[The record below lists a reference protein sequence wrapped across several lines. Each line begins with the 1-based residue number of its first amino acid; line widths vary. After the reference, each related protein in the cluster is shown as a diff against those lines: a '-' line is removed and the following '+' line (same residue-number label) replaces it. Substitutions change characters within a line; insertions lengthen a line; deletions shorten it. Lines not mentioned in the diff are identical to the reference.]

1 MQQTDFIDQLLS
13 FGLEKAEVE
22 NIVLLLEQAGTPTL
36 VGKLNTATPVETF
49 ADNQWRQISKQI
61 LNKTHSIQLHQYL
74 HQQIYQKASI
84 SPELAPVWT
93 PDVDDLQ
100 QSNIYRLMQQRG
112 MTDYQQ
118 LYDWSISEPESFWG
132 QMIDLLNICFH
143 RPYRQVLDLKD
154 GVTHPNWMI
163 ESQLNIVDSCF
174 QADNQAIAIVYQ
186 NPSGQI
192 EKYTYGQLE
201 KLVNRIGN
209 ALVGMGVR
217 PDSHVGIDMTMTVE
231 AVAIYLACIKA
242 GAVVV
247 TVADSFA
254 PPEIAVRLQ
263 IAEVPLVFTQDLIH
277 RTGKQ
282 LLLYQ
287 KVVEAGAEKVIV
299 IPTTDPSQIQLR
311 EQDLWWSDF
320 LSSNLPT
327 NDQLTAVSRYPNDH
341 CTILFSSGTT
351 GTPKAIPWTQTTPIK
366 SAIDAYLH
374 HDIQMGDCLCWPTSL
389 GWMMGPWL
397 VFSALINRASIALYD
412 DAPTTSE
419 FANFVEKAGVTML
432 GVVPSL
438 VAQWRSTNSPR
449 TSDWSR
455 IKAFSSTGEC
465 SNPDDMFYLMA
476 QANYKPVI
484 EYCGGTEIGGGYIT
498 GTVVQP
504 AIPACFSTPALGSA
518 FLMRDE
524 EGQETDNGEVFLL
537 PPALGLSSE
546 LLNTDHK
553 AVYYDGIPSD
563 SADRV
568 YRRHGD
574 QIERLANGYFRAHGR
589 VDDAMN
595 LGGIKVSANQIEGVL
610 AQLDFVKESAAIA
623 ILPTGGGPSSLV
635 IYLVPDQNN
644 QPEKQEILQIMQQT
658 IRQSLNPLFKISDCC
673 LVEALPRTAS
683 NKVMRRKLRQDY
695 LA

>member
-1 MQQTDFIDQLLS
+1 MEQTDFIDQLLS
-13 FGLEKAEVE
+13 FGLEKAEAE
-22 NIVLLLEQAGTPTL
+22 NIVSLLQQAETPTL
-36 VGKLNTATPVETF
+36 VGGPNTAAPVETF

-61 LNKTHSIQLHQYL
+61 LNKTHPIQLHRYL
-74 HQQIYQKASI
+74 HQKIYHKTSI

-93 PDVDDLQ
+93 PDVAELQ
-100 QSNIYRLMQQRG
+100 QSNIYRLMQQLE

-118 LYDWSISEPESFWG
+118 LYDWSISEPEGFWG
-132 QMIDLLNICFH
+132 QMVGLLNIHFH

-154 GVTHPNWMI
+154 GVAHPNWMI
-163 ESQLNIVDSCF
+163 GSQLNIVDSCF
-174 QADNQAIAIVYQ
+174 QADSQAIAIVYQ

-192 EKYTYGQLE
+192 EKCTYGQLE

-231 AVAIYLACIKA
+231 AVAIYLACIKT

-263 IAEVPLVFTQDLIH
+263 IAEVSLVFTQDLIH

-282 LLLYQ
+282 LPLYQ
-287 KVVEAGAEKVIV
+287 KVVEAGAERVVV
-299 IPTTDPSQIQLR
+299 IPTVDSSQIQLR
-311 EQDLWWSDF
+311 ERDLWWSDF
-320 LSSNLPT
+320 LLSNLPID
-327 NDQLTAVSRYPNDH
+327 DQLTAVSRCPNDH

-374 HDIQMGDCLCWPTSL
+374 HDIQTDDCLCWPTSL

-438 VAQWRSTNSPR
+438 VAHWRSTNSPC

-455 IKAFSSTGEC
+455 IKVFSSTGEC
-465 SNPDDMFYLMA
+465 STPDDMFYLMA

-537 PPALGLSSE
+537 PPALGLSTE

-553 AVYYDGIPSD
+553 AVYYDGIPGD
-563 SADRV
+563 SAGRV

-574 QIERLANGYFRAHGR
+574 QIERMANGYFRAHGR

-623 ILPTGGGPSSLV
+623 ISPVGGGPSSLV
-635 IYLVPDQNN
+635 IYLVPDRNN
-644 QPEKQEILQIMQQT
+644 QLEKKEILQIMQQT
-658 IRQSLNPLFKISDCC
+658 VRQSLNPLFKISDCC
-673 LVEALPRTAS
+673 LVEGLPRTAS